1 MSPASTCRDR
11 CSRDH
16 HPPASGVTLGRWR
29 RLGGALLAALIA
41 AFAPVADS
49 AAQASGVI
57 AGTVV
62 NERGSPIADAQIGV
76 EGQTI
81 GTTSDGGGRFR
92 LAGVTGSGTVQLTI
106 RRIGYQPRSIAAT
119 VGAADVRI
127 VMTERALEL
136 NQVVT
141 TGTVGATEKRAIGN
155 AVTTVKASEIVATQ
169 PINSFQDL
177 LNGRASGVSVIAS
190 SGQVGTGSRIR
201 VRGASS
207 LSLSNNPLIY
217 VDGVRV
223 DNTQASG
230 PSNQAFGSASIS
242 RWNDFNPDDIESLEI
257 IKGPAAA
264 TLYGTEASNGVIQIV
279 TKRGAA
285 GRPTWNTTVRVGSNW
300 VPNWRDIYED
310 NYGLVIL
317 PRAGGGR
324 DTVLQSISTLQLND
338 SLQAR
343 YGREI
348 FEAGLLQ
355 DVQMSVSGGTNVL
368 RYYVGGGYQ
377 ENQGAEPVNRL
388 NRTNMRVNLSA
399 TMNERW
405 DIQTSVGYTSGRTY
419 LPYESGGGGA
429 TWATQFSS
437 PLFLYSRTGTGAA
450 AVDNPNNPQ
459 LGFRSGPPDV
469 YYQAYNI
476 FQDADR
482 FTGSVT
488 INNRASKWFN
498 QRLILGVD
506 RLSEDNQ
513 TLAPRNDVLGAT
525 FASFSGLGSPT
536 NGSMSVSTR
545 AVTYNTFDYA
555 GNLELEISPSL
566 RSITS
571 AGGQFYG
578 RRSLAR
584 AASATGFPS
593 AGLTS
598 LAAAAVRTVDGD
610 EVFENNTVG
619 GFIQQQL
626 IWNNRLFLTGA
637 VRADDNSAFGT
648 NFDIVRYPKL
658 SASYVISEE
667 PSIGLPGF
675 VNELRLRAGYGGSGL
690 QPGAF
695 DAIRTYSAS
704 GGFLT
709 PSSAGNPDL
718 GPERSTEL
726 ELGFDAALFSERASI
741 EATFFTGS
749 TTDAILS
756 RQAAP
761 SAGFPG
767 QQLFNAGTVDRRGLE
782 WLLRYQAVNR
792 ENFALDFTV
801 SGSDTRYN
809 IASLGS
815 AGDTVSIS
823 STNMHVVGHA
833 PGAWFDRRIVSAE
846 FNPATG
852 RAVNIQ
858 CDDGNGGA
866 RACAGA
872 PRVFLGNSVPTT
884 EGSFG
889 AGATLFKNLRI
900 NAFFDYRGGYK
911 KLDGNYRVRCGAFAH
926 CRELYVPAEY
936 EPTLIAAVQGGTA
949 FTHHLISD
957 SDFLRFRELSATYTL
972 PTSLSRS
979 LKASRATITVAGRN
993 LGLWTSFPGIEPEAS
1008 FNGGTRGGSYGLW
1021 EQNVLPQLR
1030 QFVTTVNLNF

>member
-1 MSPASTCRDR
+1 MPV
-11 CSRDH
+11 SRWTIAAVGACLMLFA
-16 HPPASGVTLGRWR
+16 PPATLQ
-29 RLGGALLAALIA
+29 
-41 AFAPVADS
+41 S
-49 AAQASGVI
+49 QSTGVI

-62 NERGSPIADAQIGV
+62 NERGSPISDAQIGV
-76 EGQTI
+76 EGQTV

-92 LAGVTGSGTVQLTI
+92 LTGIAGSGSVQLTV
-106 RRIGYQPRSIAAT
+106 RRIGYQPRTIAST
-119 VGAADVRI
+119 IGSADVRI
-127 VMTERALEL
+127 VLSERALEL

-141 TGTVGATEKRAIGN
+141 TGTVGVTEKRAIGN
-155 AVTTVKASEIVATQ
+155 AVTTVNAAEIVATQ

-285 GRPTWNTTVRVGSNW
+285 GRPTWNTTFRMGSNW
-300 VPNWRDIYED
+300 VPGWRDIYED
-310 NYGLVIL
+310 NFGRIITER
-317 PRAGGGR
+317 PGGGR
-324 DTVLQSISTLQLND
+324 DTTLTSISTAQLND
-338 SLQAR
+338 SLKAR

-355 DVQMSVSGGTNVL
+355 DLQMSVSGGTNVL

-388 NRTNMRVNLSA
+388 NRTNLRVNLSA
-399 TMNERW
+399 VMNEKW
-405 DIQTSVGYTSGRTY
+405 DVQTSVGYTSGRTY

-437 PLFLYSRTGTGAA
+437 PEFLYTRSGSGATTL
-450 AVDNPNNPQ
+450 DRPGNPQ

-469 YYQAYNI
+469 YYDAYDI
-476 FQDADR
+476 FQDANR

-488 INNRASKWFN
+488 ISNRASKWFN

-506 RLSEDNQ
+506 QLAEDNQ
-513 TLAPRNDVLGAT
+513 TLSPRDDVLGAT
-525 FASFSGLGSPT
+525 FASFAGLAAPT
-536 NGSMSVSTR
+536 NGSMAVSTR
-545 AVTYNTFDYA
+545 NVTYSTFDYA
-555 GNLELEISPSL
+555 ANLELDITSSL
-566 RSITS
+566 RSVTS

-578 RRSLAR
+578 RRSLFR
-584 AASATGFPS
+584 SASATGFPS

-626 IWNNRLFLTGA
+626 VWNNRLFLTGA
-637 VRADDNSAFGT
+637 IRADDNSAFGT

-667 PSIGLPGF
+667 PSISMPSF
-675 VNELRLRAGYGGSGL
+675 VDQLRLRVGYGGSGL

-695 DAIRTYSAS
+695 DAIRTYSAT

-726 ELGFDAALFSERASI
+726 ELGFDAALLNDRVSI
-741 EATFFTGS
+741 EATYFAGS

-767 QQLFNAGTVDRRGLE
+767 QQLFNAGTVDRKGFE
-782 WLLRYQAVNR
+782 MMLRYQAVNR
-792 ENFALDFTV
+792 ENFGLDFTL

-809 IASLGS
+809 IASLGA

-823 STNMHVVGHA
+823 SSNMHVVGHA
-833 PGAWFDRRIVSAE
+833 PGAWFDRRIVSATY
-846 FNPATG
+846 NPATR
-852 RAVNIQ
+852 RAENIL
-858 CDDGNGGA
+858 CDDGAGGT
-866 RACAGA
+866 RSCAGA

-884 EGSFG
+884 EGSVS
-889 AGATLFKNLRI
+889 AGATIFKSFRV

-911 KLDGNYRVRCGAFAH
+911 KLDGNYRVRCGAFTH
-926 CRELYVPAEY
+926 CRELYVPEDYDPA
-936 EPTLIAAVQGGTA
+936 LIAAVQGGTA
-949 FTHHLISD
+949 YTHHLIYD

-972 PTSLSRS
+972 PSNLTRA
-979 LKASRATITVAGRN
+979 LKASRATITLAGRN